1 MKQFVALFA
10 LAAALPAASTFPAKT
25 SLDGKKTEKASIIL
39 GDGTLRLETKS
50 GQAKEF
56 RLDAID
62 TLSYSFSKQPRGKA
76 AIGIGILCL
85 PCGIATAFLKKKKH
99 WLSWKAEGEGAVPVA
114 GEAARERNPDAR
126 LHPWLT
132 AADIMALGYPPER
145 GLSPEASRKR
155 KQRVLEDLAAF
166 EAEGLIVLEA
176 HPDGRLW
183 RVLPPDTD
191 PE

>member
-1 MKQFVALFA
+1 M
-10 LAAALPAASTFPAKT
+10 
-25 SLDGKKTEKASIIL
+25 
-39 GDGTLRLETKS
+39 TKWKDKR
-50 GQAKEF
+50 AVL
-56 RLDAID
+56 LDA
-62 TLSYSFSKQPRGKA
+62 
-76 AIGIGILCL
+76 
-85 PCGIATAFLKKKKH
+85 
-99 WLSWKAEGEGAVPVA
+99 EGRPVPVA
-114 GEAARERNPDAR
+114 GEAARERNPTAS

-132 AADIMALGYPPER
+132 AADIVALGYPPER

>member
-62 TLSYSFSKQPRGKA
+62 TLSYSFSKQPRGQ
-76 AIGIGILCL
+76 GR
-85 PCGIATAFLKKKKH
+85 H
-99 WLSWKAEGEGAVPVA
+99 
-114 GEAARERNPDAR
+114 RHR
-126 LHPWLT
+126 
-132 AADIMALGYPPER
+132 Y
-145 GLSPEASRKR
+145 
-155 KQRVLEDLAAF
+155 
-166 EAEGLIVLEA
+166 IVLA
-176 HPDGRLW
+176 VRDSRRPS
-183 RVLPPDTD
+183 
-191 PE
+191 

>member
-99 WLSWKAEGEGAVPVA
+99 WLSWKAEGEGAAVVELHKNSWEMVA
-114 GEAARERNPDAR
+114 LEIDALAPNAELERIIEA
-126 LHPWLT
+126 
-132 AADIMALGYPPER
+132 
-145 GLSPEASRKR
+145 K
-155 KQRVLEDLAAF
+155 K
-166 EAEGLIVLEA
+166 
-176 HPDGRLW
+176 
-183 RVLPPDTD
+183 
-191 PE
+191 